1 MDDDELW
8 APAPA
13 RTTRPE
19 VDLGLPG
26 YTDVREVARGGDSVV
41 YRARQAALHRDVAVK
56 VLLETDPAT
65 LARFARELE
74 ITVRLGRQ
82 HPHVVTVLDT
92 ATTAQGHPC
101 LVMDFHDLGSLH
113 DRLRSHGPL
122 PVDEVVAAG
131 TAVADALRF
140 AHGHGVLHRDVKPQN
155 VLVLPTSYVLTD
167 FGIARMADAGHTASL
182 ERFSYR
188 HASPQVL
195 DGLEPTA
202 TDDVWS
208 LGSTLFTLLDGR
220 APFAAPDPADDT
232 ALGYLR
238 RVRTGQRRALP
249 RDDVPPGLRDLV
261 EGCLAPD
268 RADRPV
274 SAAAVHA
281 ALLAL
286 PTETRSW
293 TPGRT
298 ADGGTATPVRGTRV
312 VTGPGAS
319 VRATP
324 APAASRAPGVAVP
337 STGVARTGVVVTDP
351 GTPASAPAPPRGT
364 ASPPLPAAALP
375 PAPHD
380 EDRALAPS
388 ALWLLGAQEP
398 AAPAD
403 GADDEAT
410 GGHPEGGAPAGAGR
424 GGGSA
429 RRGRRAWVP
438 VVAFMGGAV
447 LLGSAVGVGVTVWT
461 ASQRTASPAAS
472 PTPGPTAVD
481 VPVDDRPV
489 PPPTGPP
496 QAEVNDPALAPT
508 DLVVVDNGTSLGLS
522 WTDPSGGT
530 ATFVIVDPYAVDQD
544 RTALKLLDAGVTEH
558 TLEGI
563 DPQAGK
569 VCVLVVAIDTADV
582 SRRGA
587 SPEKCVTR
595 PAG

>member
-41 YRARQAALHRDVAVK
+41 YRARQAALHRDVAIK

-65 LARFARELE
+65 TARFARELE

-82 HPHVVTVLDT
+82 HPHVVSVLDT

-122 PVDEVVAAG
+122 PVAEVVAAG

-140 AHGHGVLHRDVKPQN
+140 AHAHGVLHRDVKPQN
-155 VLVLPTSYVLTD
+155 VLLLPTSYVLTD

-195 DGLEPTA
+195 DGLEPDV

-238 RVRTGQRRALP
+238 RVRTGERRHV
-249 RDDVPPGLRDLV
+249 RRTDVPEALLTLV
-261 EGCLAPD
+261 DRCLAPA
-268 RADRPV
+268 RADRY
-274 SAAAVHA
+274 ATAEDVHA
-281 ALLAL
+281 GLLAL

-293 TPGRT
+293 SPE
-298 ADGGTATPVRGTRV
+298 APAPDPAPDTPVRGTPV
-312 VTGPGAS
+312 VAAGVAS
-319 VRATP
+319 AASEA
-324 APAASRAPGVAVP
+324 APAAPSAAP
-337 STGVARTGVVVTDP
+337 S
-351 GTPASAPAPPRGT
+351 
-364 ASPPLPAAALP
+364 AALP
-375 PAPHD
+375 RVELPPVQP
-380 EDRALAPS
+380 EDDHALAPS
-388 ALWLLGAQEP
+388 ALSLLLDAPSPAPVDDEVTGLHP
-398 AAPAD
+398 AALPAPGEPDDDPAD
-403 GADDEAT
+403 
-410 GGHPEGGAPAGAGR
+410 PPA
-424 GGGSA
+424 
-429 RRGRRAWVP
+429 RGRRPAWVP
-438 VVAFMGGAV
+438 VAAFMGGAV
-447 LLGSAVGVGVTVWT
+447 LIGSAVGVAVTLWG
-461 ASQRTASPAAS
+461 PAARVAEPTAA
-472 PTPGPTAVD
+472 PTPDPTVVVVPEHEGPL
-481 VPVDDRPV
+481 PE
-489 PPPTGPP
+489 PTGPV
-496 QAEVNDPALAPT
+496 QAEVSDPTITPT
-508 DLVVVDNGTSLGLS
+508 DVVTVDRGTSLQVS

-530 ATFVIVDPYAVDQD
+530 ATFVVVDPYPADPA
-544 RTALKLLDAGVTEH
+544 RAALLQAGAGVTEL
-558 TLEGI
+558 TLEGV
-563 DPQAGK
+563 DPAAPR
-569 VCVLVVAIDTADV
+569 VCVRVLAIDVDDPD
-582 SRRGA
+582 RRGL
-587 SPEKCVTR
+587 SEESCVQR
-595 PAG
+595 